1 MGTTHDLP
9 VFYHATF
16 TTKPP
21 GETGAHPILRAQFA
35 GLGRGTMWI
44 NGHNLGQYP
53 EKININRLYVP
64 ECWLRDGSNDL
75 MIFDTHG
82 AQPSQV
88 RLEVEKEASREVIF
102 ISKPVDPT
110 TPMLIAPD

>member
-1 MGTTHDLP
+1 M
-9 VFYHATF
+9 
-16 TTKPP
+16 TKPP

-53 EKININRLYVP
+53 EKININGLYVP
-64 ECWLRDGSNDL
+64 ECWIRNGSNDL

-82 AQPSQV
+82 ARPSQV
-88 RLEVEKEASREVIF
+88 RLEVEKEASREVI
-102 ISKPVDPT
+102 SASDPVDAT
-110 TPMLIAPD
+110 TPMLVDPE